1 MIGIKALYVILG
13 TLSLII
19 GIIGIIVPG
28 LPTTIFLLF
37 AATMY
42 FHGNKKFHDR
52 LLANKFIGK
61 YITDFRSGRG
71 MTWKAKLFSIITM
84 WVMISVSAYFSSY
97 YLALSIFGLIGTTCI
112 LIFVPIYRKNQKKD

>member
-1 MIGIKALYVILG
+1 MKAIYVILG

-84 WVMISVSAYFSSY
+84 WIMISVSAYFSSY
-97 YLALSIFGLIGTTCI
+97 FLALSIFGLIGTACI
-112 LIFVPIYRKNQKKD
+112 LIFVPIYRKNQMKE

>member
-1 MIGIKALYVILG
+1 
-13 TLSLII
+13 
-19 GIIGIIVPG
+19 
-28 LPTTIFLLF
+28 
-37 AATMY
+37 MY

-52 LLANKFIGK
+52 LLANKYIGK